1 MPEAPFDLEH
11 LVEVL
16 AEDHRLNLS
25 HYAFVIAAEGAIW
38 KGGSIQEVGEADAF
52 GHRHKANIAEVLADE
67 IKSRTKIE
75 TVFSEL
81 TYDLRSGEPD
91 SLDQMVAITFANVAM
106 DLIADGVH
114 GRMMAI
120 RDGKYAHSPL
130 PDPKLGA
137 RSVDIDRMYNVER
150 LRPRYSGLL
159 GHPMLLGNSLGAE
172 D

>member
-1 MPEAPFDLEH
+1 M
-11 LVEVL
+11 
-16 AEDHRLNLS
+16 
-25 HYAFVIAAEGAIW
+25 IAAEGAIW
-38 KGGSIQEVGEADAF
+38 EGGSIQEVGEPDAF
-52 GHRHKANIAEVLADE
+52 GHRHKANIAEVLAAE
-67 IKSRTKIE
+67 IKARTRIE

-106 DLIADGVH
+106 DLIADGVN

-137 RSVDIDRMYNVER
+137 RSVDVDRMYNRDR
-150 LRPRYSGLL
+150 LRPDLQRPAGPPDAARPVARGASADRRA
-159 GHPMLLGNSLGAE
+159 HPVDRSRRGR
-172 D
+172 

>member
-1 MPEAPFDLEH
+1 M
-11 LVEVL
+11 
-16 AEDHRLNLS
+16 
-25 HYAFVIAAEGAIW
+25 W
-38 KGGSIQEVGEADAF
+38 KGGSITEVGEADAY
-52 GHRHKANIAEVLADE
+52 GHRHKTNVAEVLAAE
-67 IKSRTKIE
+67 IRARTGIE

-106 DLIADGVH
+106 DLIADGAR
-114 GRMMAI
+114 GRMAAI

-137 RSVDIDRMYNVER
+137 RTVDLDAMYNAER
-150 LRPRYSGLL
+150 YRPLYIGLL
-159 GHPMLLGNSLGAE
+159 GHPLLLGQSLAAL